1 MKDPGYHNVVF
12 EPTDRWRSTYKQAYC
27 GVVALR
33 NVQNPGGHA
42 GLEEQKEELRRELNA
57 RYSGSTRDEL
67 KSIEEIRAYVD
78 YYRKFKK
85 TYHVLL
91 QLESVVFKG
100 RDLPPTS
107 ALVKTMFMAELKNL
121 LLTAAHDLDTI
132 SPPLKID
139 VAEGGESYVLMNG
152 TEQALKPGD
161 MMIADREG
169 IISSIIYGPDRRSR
183 VTPETRNA
191 LYTVYAP
198 PGITE
203 EKVLKHMR
211 DIEGYVRLYSPD
223 AETELL
229 EIFGGGAHHD

>member
-1 MKDPGYHNVVF
+1 MRDPNDHEVVF
-12 EPTDRWRSTYKQAYC
+12 EPTDRWRSLYPEAYC

-33 NVQNPGGHA
+33 SVQNPAEHA
-42 GLEEQKEELRRELNA
+42 GLEERKGELLRELNL
-57 RYSGSTRDEL
+57 RYSGSSRDEL
-67 KSIEEIRAYVD
+67 KSIEEIHAYVD

-91 QLESVVFKG
+91 QLETVVLKG
-100 RDLPPTS
+100 RDLPPAS

-121 LLTAAHDLDTI
+121 LLTAAHDLGTL
-132 SPPLKID
+132 SPPLEID

-152 TEQALKPGD
+152 AEQAVKSGD
-161 MMIADREG
+161 MMIADDEG
-169 IISSIIYGPDRRSR
+169 IISSIIYGPDSRSR
-183 VTPETRNA
+183 ITPETRSA

-203 EKVLKHMR
+203 EQVLKHMR

-223 AETELL
+223 AETKLF
-229 EIFGGGAHHD
+229 EIFGGGARHD